1 MGKEI
6 LKMEHITKIYPNGV
20 MANRDVS
27 FSVREGEIHAL
38 MGENGAG
45 KSTLMKIL
53 FGDEDATEGDII
65 FEGNKIQPKSAA
77 DTIRLGIGMVHQHF
91 MLVDSLRVYEN
102 VILGMEPKNGIMID
116 KEKAI
121 RAVEETA
128 KKYNLK
134 IDPMAVVGELSVSQ
148 KQKVE
153 ILKVLL
159 RGAKLLILDEPTN
172 HLDITS
178 KEILEEALNN
188 YTGTVLYVSHDR
200 YFINRTATRILELT
214 SETFINY
221 IGNYDYYLEKH
232 DLMNQLYAG
241 VNGTAS
247 SGDRT
252 ASKHGTAD
260 PSRSDSTAAVSTVS
274 APVSNGRSDW
284 KAQREEQAKL
294 RKKQNELKKVEE
306 EIATLEARGEELDE
320 QIQQPEIASN
330 VGKLMEIHK
339 EKEAVD
345 ARLAELYERW
355 EQLAE
360 DM

>member
-1 MGKEI
+1 M
-6 LKMEHITKIYPNGV
+6 LSN
-20 MANRDVS
+20 AN
-27 FSVREGEIHAL
+27 F
-38 MGENGAG
+38 
-45 KSTLMKIL
+45 
-53 FGDEDATEGDII
+53 
-65 FEGNKIQPKSAA
+65 
-77 DTIRLGIGMVHQHF
+77 
-91 MLVDSLRVYEN
+91 
-102 VILGMEPKNGIMID
+102 
-116 KEKAI
+116 
-121 RAVEETA
+121 
-128 KKYNLK
+128 
-134 IDPMAVVGELSVSQ
+134 
-148 KQKVE
+148 
-153 ILKVLL
+153 
-159 RGAKLLILDEPTN
+159 LILDEPTN

-260 PSRSDSTAAVSTVS
+260 PSSSGSTAAVSTAS

-306 EIATLEARGEELDE
+306 EIATLESRGEELDE

>member
-1 MGKEI
+1 MKNMTF
-6 LKMEHITKIYPNGV
+6 KKITSQRLFLPIFCLALVLLINIVTTPNFFAIEVRNGV
-20 MANRDVS
+20 LY
-27 FSVREGEIHAL
+27 GYLI
-38 MGENGAG
+38 
-45 KSTLMKIL
+45 
-53 FGDEDATEGDII
+53 DII
-65 FEGNKIQPKSAA
+65 NRASELVILAVGMTLVVSSSAGTDISVGAIMAVSAA
-77 DTIRLGIGMVHQHF
+77 VCCNLLTGGERA
-91 MLVDSLRVYEN
+91 RVS
-102 VILGMEPKNGIMID
+102 I
-116 KEKAI
+116 
-121 RAVEETA
+121 
-128 KKYNLK
+128 
-134 IDPMAVVGELSVSQ
+134 
-148 KQKVE
+148 
-153 ILKVLL
+153 
-159 RGAKLLILDEPTN
+159 AKLMLTNANFLILDEPTN

-260 PSRSDSTAAVSTVS
+260 PSRSGSTAAVSTAS

-306 EIATLEARGEELDE
+306 EIATLESRGEELDE

-330 VGKLMEIHK
+330 IGKLMEIHK